1 MAADLKGRE
10 RPRNKLRKGLVLVF
24 TGNGKGKTT
33 AAMGLVLRAAGNR
46 MPVLVVQFIKGTWKT
61 GEQESIKALA
71 PHVEMIR
78 TGRGFTID
86 DLRDPKITQ
95 EEHER
100 AAAEGLAL
108 AREKLLSGQYQ
119 LVVLDEILGS
129 IRANLVSLEDVLDLI
144 RQKPPSVHLVLTGRG
159 APPEIVELA
168 DLVTEMTEIKHP
180 YTQGIAPQRGIEF

>member
-1 MAADLKGRE
+1 MAADLKGRQ
-10 RPRNKLRKGLVLVF
+10 RPRNKERKGLVIVN

-46 MPVLVVQFIKGTWKT
+46 LPVLVVQFIKGSWKT

-78 TGRGFTID
+78 TGKGFTID
-86 DLRDPKITQ
+86 DLRDPKVTQ

-100 AAAEGLAL
+100 AAAEGFGR
-108 AREKLLSGQYQ
+108 AREKLLSGQYR
-119 LVVLDEILGS
+119 LVVLDEILGAV
-129 IRANLVSLEDVLDLI
+129 RADLVSLDDVVDLI
-144 RQKPPSVHLVLTGRG
+144 KRKPEDVHLVLTGRG

-180 YTQGIAPQRGIEF
+180 YHQGIAPQRGIEF

>member
-1 MAADLKGRE
+1 
-10 RPRNKLRKGLVLVF
+10 
-24 TGNGKGKTT
+24 GNGKGKTT

-95 EEHER
+95 EEHEQ
-100 AAAEGLAL
+100 AAAEGFRL
-108 AREKLLSGQYQ
+108 AREKLLSGRYK
-119 LVVLDEILGS
+119 LVVLDEILGA
-129 IRANLVSLEDVLDLI
+129 IRAELVSLEDVVDLI
-144 RQKPPSVHLVLTGRG
+144 ERKPPDVHLVLTGRG
-159 APPEIVELA
+159 APPEIVERA

-180 YTQGIAPQRGIEF
+180 YHQGIAPQRGIEF